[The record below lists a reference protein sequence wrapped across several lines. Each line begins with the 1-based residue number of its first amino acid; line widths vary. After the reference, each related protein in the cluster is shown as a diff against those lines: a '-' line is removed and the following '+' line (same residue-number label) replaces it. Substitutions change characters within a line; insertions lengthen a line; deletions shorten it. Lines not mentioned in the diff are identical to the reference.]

1 MNADVFLLFSKN
13 TSFSRKSLKR
23 NMDIAGSAN
32 MELAGWG
39 QQNILLHHVMTEV
52 EVEGME
58 SKWTRSYR
66 ARICQGV
73 QTSDNTNFRDAEV
86 PADIEMSARSKVSVA
101 KRGTGVIAALIV
113 DDVGCDVLR
122 PPSSRSLNVDVSL
135 SSLLAELD
143 KGPVLAVRKLPL
155 SSEEVCT
162 PRETRCKTSDRE
174 SARVRR
180 VLPHASTRE
189 HMSLVHSEP
198 FPKHGPLF
206 LRRSVSNSF

>member
-1 MNADVFLLFSKN
+1 
-13 TSFSRKSLKR
+13 
-23 NMDIAGSAN
+23 MDIAGSAN

-39 QQNILLHHVMTEV
+39 KQNILLHHVITEV

-122 PPSSRSLNVDVSL
+122 PPSSDVSL

-155 SSEEVCT
+155 SSEEVRT

-189 HMSLVHSEP
+189 HMSLVHCEP

-206 LRRSVSNSF
+206 LRRSVSNTF